1 MMLVELSEP
10 YAQPSGG
17 RDGAMATKK
26 VEKLGTSLAGSSSSL
41 KGKASN
47 PNDRRIDPTQGV
59 ASGSRSIKG
68 ANPPKSTA
76 SSRDVCPTKPH
87 IPNATTIKA
96 ICEADAGENM
106 TRYDSVEAKLKDLE
120 G

>member
-1 MMLVELSEP
+1 
-10 YAQPSGG
+10 
-17 RDGAMATKK
+17 MATKK
-26 VEKLGTSLAGSSSSL
+26 VEKLGTAPAGSSSSSL

-76 SSRDVCPTKPH
+76 ASKGVCPKKPH
-87 IPNATTIKA
+87 VPNATTIKA
-96 ICEADAGENM
+96 IREADAGENM
-106 TRYDSVEAKLKDLE
+106 TRYESVEEMLKDLE